1 MQSIAKKDTNTEH
14 VKAIISK
21 SEASEVCKKC
31 TKALKALCPFRKEIE
46 LSGDE
51 VQDPPQCI
59 IETISCVRT
68 NQLHKGDITRTNHL
82 VQLKLDSLIAN
93 EPKTNIRNGKTNQN
107 EHSKKE
113 KGSFS
118 VRTAESAPPKLT
130 ETEQEYIM
138 LISQGITN
146 KNKIALLRGCTP
158 RAVQKTF
165 KQLKK
170 KGILNSFNEI
180 VRFVEGYSEQPL
192 KSVTVLDG
200 KPCSPAQPHAQ
211 QGGAG
216 NEKVKRLHGW
226 QVLVRI
232 LYMQPR
238 YAESIGN
245 AVYIKNNYIS
255 LNREVVQIGG
265 NKDFY
270 NNDPAIAFMDL
281 VRYLFE
287 ELIPIIENDYGL
299 TLVKDRKA
307 NIKFVKGGEY
317 GEVGNEIA
325 IQCRQEGEKIKIIGD
340 DGKVWFVCDNSWN
353 LDEAETCHAQE
364 ALRDSRDVLSPYFN
378 DIRAHAGNI
387 PKPSDGWRLQHDLQD
402 KINEIGAGLAFIVN
416 IEKRRA
422 EESEKKKEDE
432 ERKKEPEA
440 KAPLQK
446 DDYVHIYG

>member
-1 MQSIAKKDTNTEH
+1 MKPAQKRIDEFASNHIKKSDALDACN
-14 VKAIISK
+14 
-21 SEASEVCKKC
+21 KC
-31 TKALKALCPFRKEIE
+31 TKSMKALCPFRKEIE
-46 LSGDE
+46 LSGGE
-51 VQDPPQCI
+51 LQDPPQCI
-59 IETISCVRT
+59 IEFVSCMRT
-68 NQLHKGDITRTNHL
+68 NQVSKGDSIRTNHL
-82 VQLKLDSLIAN
+82 EQLKTVPPTAN
-93 EPKTNIRNGKTNQN
+93 EPKTQQSRNGKTNQS

-113 KGSFS
+113 KGSLS
-118 VRTAESAPPKLT
+118 VRAAKRIPTKLT
-130 ETEQEYIM
+130 KTEQEYIT

-146 KNKIALLRGCTP
+146 KNKIASIRNCTP
-158 RAVQKTF
+158 RAVQKVF

-180 VRFVEGYSEQPL
+180 VRFVEGYSEQSPTT
-192 KSVTVLDG
+192 STVLSET
-200 KPCSPAQPHAQ
+200 PYNPEQPHAQ

-216 NEKVKRLHGW
+216 LDKVKRLHGW
-226 QVLVRI
+226 QVLITI
-232 LYMQPR
+232 LHRDER
-238 YAESIGN
+238 YAKSIGT
-245 AVYIKNNYIS
+245 APYIKNNYVS

-265 NKDFY
+265 NTDFY

-287 ELIPIIENDYGL
+287 DLIPIIENDYGI

-340 DGKVWFVCDNSWN
+340 DGKVWFICDNSWN

-387 PKPSDGWRLQHDLQD
+387 PKPSEGWRLQHELQD
-402 KINEIGAGLAFIVN
+402 KINEIGAGLAVIVN

-422 EESEKKKEDE
+422 EENEKKKEAE
-432 ERKKEPEA
+432 EGKKEPET
-440 KAPLQK
+440 KHPLHE